1 MADGMKELAEGG
13 LEQQG
18 GHVAIWYDTQEDTI
32 VLQCD
37 FVDLNFYRD
46 DFMDLVE
53 ILKEAA
59 DRLML
64 EGPTAL

>member
-1 MADGMKELAEGG
+1 MGDGMKELAEGA
-13 LEQQG
+13 LEQG
-18 GHVAIWYDTQEDTI
+18 GQVAVWYDSQENT
-32 VLQCD
+32 VVMQCD

-64 EGPTAL
+64 ENPSDL

>member
-64 EGPTAL
+64 EGPTTL

>member
-1 MADGMKELAEGG
+1 MKELAEGD
-13 LEQQG
+13 LDQG
-18 GHVAIWYDTQEDTI
+18 GQVAVWYDAQEDTV
-32 VLQCD
+32 VLQCE
-37 FVDLNFYRD
+37 FIDLNFFRN

-64 EGPTAL
+64 EGPVV

>member
-1 MADGMKELAEGG
+1 MKELAEGG
-13 LEQQG
+13 LDQG
-18 GHVAIWYDTQEDTI
+18 GQVAVWYDTQEDTV

-37 FVDLNFYRD
+37 FVDLTFFRN

-64 EGPTAL
+64 EGPVV